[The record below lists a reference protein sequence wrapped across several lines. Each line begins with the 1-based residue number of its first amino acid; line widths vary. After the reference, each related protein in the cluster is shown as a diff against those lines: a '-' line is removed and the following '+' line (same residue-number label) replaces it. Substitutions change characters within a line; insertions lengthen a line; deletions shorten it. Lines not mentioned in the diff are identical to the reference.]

1 MKLENNIFKII
12 TDSGSGTGFFFKGY
26 EYIITNYHVVAGF
39 REVIIE
45 DNQKNRY
52 LSKVVMVNSLVDIAF
67 LVVKD
72 MPVVEKIIELN
83 ANLNIETM
91 QEVNI
96 AGYPFGMPFVITKGI
111 ISSTKQIMDN
121 RYYIQ
126 TDAAINSGNSGGPM
140 IDKENNL
147 VAVVNSKFSEAD
159 NVGFGIPFSDIQD
172 ELDNFTF
179 HDEAYRVKCVSCHNY
194 LEKKVEFCDKCG
206 KDIDEKLFD
215 TLEKEED
222 SKLTMVVEK
231 AITNYGLNPKL
242 CRVGKEFWE
251 FYPKSNVIR
260 FFSTGEDSFYASSPI
275 CSVPKEHIEEALKVI
290 TSNKFKPFNLGIYAK
305 NNTICLYYRI
315 FQFDVT
321 SEVSTEE
328 VMHNLELFIA
338 KSIELS
344 EYFIEIFNADVA
356 IESKQGDKGSV
367 SISLI

>member
-12 TDSGSGTGFFFKGY
+12 TDSGSGTGFFLKGY
-26 EYIITNYHVVAGF
+26 DYIITNYHVVAGF

-72 MPVVEKIIELN
+72 MPIVEKIIELN
-83 ANLNIETM
+83 PNLHIETT

-111 ISSTKQIMDN
+111 ISSIKQIMDN

-147 VAVVNSKFSEAD
+147 VAVVNSKFTEAD
-159 NVGFGIPFSDIQD
+159 NVGFGIPFSDIQS

-179 HDEAYRVKCVSCHNY
+179 KDEVYRVKCVSCNNY
-194 LEKKVEFCDKCG
+194 IEKRVKFCDKCG
-206 KDIDEKLFD
+206 KDINEKLFD

-222 SKLTMVVEK
+222 SQLTKVVEK
-231 AITNYGLNPKL
+231 AIANYGLNPKL

-260 FFSTGEDSFYASSPI
+260 FFTTNGEDSFYANSPI
-275 CSVPKEHIEEALKVI
+275 CSVPKENIEEALKI
-290 TSNKFKPFNLGIYAK
+290 INGNKVKPFNLGIYAK

-321 SEVSTEE
+321 NDVSRDE
-328 VMHNLELFIA
+328 VMHNLELFIS
-338 KSIELS
+338 KSIKLS
-344 EYFIEIFNADVA
+344 EYFIQKFNADVA
-356 IESKQGDKGSV
+356 IESK
-367 SISLI
+367 